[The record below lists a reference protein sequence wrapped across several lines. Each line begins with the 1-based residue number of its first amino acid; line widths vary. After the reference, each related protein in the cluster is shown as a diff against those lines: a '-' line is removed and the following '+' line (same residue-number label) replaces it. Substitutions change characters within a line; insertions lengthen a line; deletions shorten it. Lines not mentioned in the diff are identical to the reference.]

1 MKLLSLTKIASIAV
15 AISSFCFCMTSCSD
29 DDDDNGNKEIEYKDM
44 WGPVLRGDNMTL
56 QFYPDHFAY
65 YWEYTFDAEAN
76 PETGLVIEGSFPV
89 ARFMSYNVYDD
100 DEQTSYVD
108 KEGYNFSLMDT
119 EIKADPGYTNPFVD
133 ATGISKMDISS
144 GSKTQKYTIYV
155 LPTNAPA
162 SVAKGKDNV
171 IWFDAKAKKVCTIL
185 RYYIPQG
192 DIKGS
197 VAMPIIKG
205 LDLRTEQFIAT
216 PERVLSGLRGDM
228 ELPGA
233 AFTAS
238 DNMLFFRAP
247 FSYAYPNGPAEY
259 CYSRN
264 LLEKNE
270 VMMFNFKAPSYP
282 KSPAEYGKTDMRY
295 WSVCVGNKDTYTPL
309 AISDYQTKID
319 ANGFANYIL
328 VDKGSDKYAQIKQIA
343 EANDY
348 NILEWNGDEWD
359 KGVMILYRNMVFD
372 DNYAHSLR
380 KLDPVGPG
388 VNVMEAPQKYI
399 CVLALGQWGATG
411 RKMPA
416 DTFIAA
422 DGKINLRQ
430 QAQ

>member
-1 MKLLSLTKIASIAV
+1 MKLSSLTKIAGMAFAMSAL
-15 AISSFCFCMTSCSD
+15 CLGMTSCGDSD
-29 DDDDNGNKEIEYKDM
+29 NNDDNNKVVGADM
-44 WGPVLRGDNMTL
+44 WGEVLRGDNMTL

-65 YWEYTFDAEAN
+65 YWEYTFDAAAN
-76 PETGLVIEGSFPV
+76 PGTGLIIEGEFPE
-89 ARFMSYNVYDD
+89 ARFLSYNVYDD

-108 KEGYNFSLMDT
+108 QQGYKFSLMDT
-119 EIKADPGYTNPFVD
+119 EIKADAGYKNPFVD
-133 ATGISKMDISS
+133 VAAGK
-144 GSKTQKYTIYV
+144 KQKYTIYV

-162 SVAKGKDNV
+162 SLANNCDNV
-171 IWFDAKAKKVCTIL
+171 IWFDAAAKKVCTIL
-185 RYYIPQG
+185 RYYIPEG

-197 VAMPIIKG
+197 VGMPLVKG
-205 LDLRTEQFIAT
+205 LNLTTGKAVAAPKRE
-216 PERVLSGLRGDM
+216 LSGLRGDM

-238 DNMLFFRAP
+238 DNLLFFRAP
-247 FSYAYPNGPAEY
+247 FSFAYPNGPAEY

-282 KSPAEYGKTDMRY
+282 KSAAEYGKTDMRY
-295 WSVCVGNKDTYTPL
+295 WSVCVGNDQTYTPL

-319 ANGFANYIL
+319 ENGFANYIL

-343 EANDY
+343 DNN
-348 NILEWNGDEWD
+348 NINVLEWDGDSWN

-372 DNYAHSLR
+372 TDYAHSLR

-388 VNVMEAPQKYI
+388 VDVTAAPQKYI

-411 RKMPA
+411 RKFTA
-416 DTFIAA
+416 DAFIAA
-422 DGKINLRQ
+422 NGKINLRQ

>member
-1 MKLLSLTKIASIAV
+1 MKLFNLTKIAGMTV
-15 AISSFCFCMTSCSD
+15 AMSALCFGMTSCGDND
-29 DDDDNGNKEIEYKDM
+29 DDKTVKDIDM
-44 WGPVLRGDNMTL
+44 WGDVLRGDDMKL

-65 YWEYTFDAEAN
+65 YWEYTFDAIAY
-76 PETGLVIEGSFPV
+76 PGTGLVIEGEFPQ
-89 ARFMSYNVYDD
+89 ARFLSYNVYDD

-108 KEGYNFSLMDT
+108 QQGYKFSLLDN
-119 EIKADPGYTNPFVD
+119 EIKPKPGYKNPFAD
-133 ATGISKMDISS
+133 ALAGKN
-144 GSKTQKYTIYV
+144 QKYTIYV

-162 SVAKGKDNV
+162 SLTAGKDNI
-171 IWFDAKAKKVCTIL
+171 IWFDPTPSATGEKRVCTIL
-185 RYYIPQG
+185 RYYIPEG

-197 VAMPIIKG
+197 VAMPVIKG
-205 LDLRTEQFIAT
+205 INVAT
-216 PERVLSGLRGDM
+216 GAVMPAPKRAHSGLHDSF

-282 KSPAEYGKTDMRY
+282 KSVAEYGKTDMRY
-295 WSVCVGNKDTYTPL
+295 WSVCVGNDQTYTPL

-328 VDKGSDKYAQIKQIA
+328 VDKGSDKYAQIKNIA
-343 EANDY
+343 ETNGY
-348 NILEWNGDEWD
+348 NILEWDGDNWN
-359 KGVMILYRNMVFD
+359 KGIMILYRNMVFD
-372 DNYAHSLR
+372 ENYAHSLR

-411 RKMPA
+411 RKFSA
-416 DTFIAA
+416 DAFIAA

>member
-1 MKLLSLTKIASIAV
+1 I
-15 AISSFCFCMTSCSD
+15 
-29 DDDDNGNKEIEYKDM
+29 
-44 WGPVLRGDNMTL
+44 
-56 QFYPDHFAY
+56 
-65 YWEYTFDAEAN
+65 
-76 PETGLVIEGSFPV
+76 
-89 ARFMSYNVYDD
+89 
-100 DEQTSYVD
+100 
-108 KEGYNFSLMDT
+108 
-119 EIKADPGYTNPFVD
+119 
-133 ATGISKMDISS
+133 DISS

-388 VNVMEAPQKYI
+388 VNVMAAPQKYI